1 MKVTRDV
8 IEYVA
13 HLGRLELAP
22 DEIDQYTAQLDAILE
37 YMEKLN
43 SLDTSGVEPMTHAI
57 PNVNVLRKDEV
68 TESFSVETSVGNAP
82 ERKGSFF
89 KVPPIIE
96 VEEG

>member
-13 HLGRLELAP
+13 HLGRLELDA
-22 DEIDQYTAQLDAILE
+22 DEVERYTSQLDAILE
-37 YMEKLN
+37 YMDKLN

-57 PNVNVLRKDEV
+57 PNVNVFREDLI
-68 TESFSVETSVGNAP
+68 VEPLPVEASVGNAP

-96 VEEG
+96 VE